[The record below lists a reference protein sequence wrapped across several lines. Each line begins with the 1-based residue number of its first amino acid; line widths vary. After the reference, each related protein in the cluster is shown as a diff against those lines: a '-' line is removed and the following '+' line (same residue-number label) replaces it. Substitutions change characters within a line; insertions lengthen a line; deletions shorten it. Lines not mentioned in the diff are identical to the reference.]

1 MTTFFL
7 SLLLVFPA
15 VVLAKPRTLTE
26 QILPILRGLDSIHI
40 EGRGE
45 NSQLAA
51 SWRRPHFPTT
61 LTVHVPQVPTSKR
74 QIEFEIQSRSAAVFL
89 QMRSLVDEVSREV
102 SAPDS
107 LALRPA
113 VFPSSRH
120 TENGFQGNMKIRVP
134 NSPAGRNFS
143 AVFLKQFKELS
154 ENF

>member
-1 MTTFFL
+1 MTAFFL
-7 SLLLVFPA
+7 SFLLVSSA
-15 VVLAKPRTLTE
+15 VVLAKPRTLSE
-26 QILPILRGLDSIHI
+26 QIHPILHGLDSIHI
-40 EGRGE
+40 EGRGQD
-45 NSQLAA
+45 SQLTA

-61 LTVHVPQVPTSKR
+61 LTVHVPQAPSSTR
-74 QIEFEIQSRSAAVFL
+74 QIQFEIQSRSAAVFL

-102 SAPDS
+102 SAPNS

-120 TENGFQGNMKIRVP
+120 TENGFQGTMKIRVP

-143 AVFLKQFKELS
+143 AAFLKQFKELS